1 MTVCLLEIREAMQMN
16 KYRFVVILVVFL
28 LLVAPA
34 SGPSQTVED
43 MKKEMN
49 TIIGEIDQL
58 DRMIQDNN
66 RLIRLLRGHET
77 RLTTVADDPKAH
89 RLPLLIE
96 GKVVY
101 TTVDDAELEDFS
113 LSLAL
118 EDLLIRYKVTK
129 GRFRND
135 DPAEW
140 KRILLEQSRKAREHL
155 QLVELPAIKNRIDEQ
170 EQENRSF
177 ETRRNMF
184 FERYKLL
191 QQRTGGG

>member
-1 MTVCLLEIREAMQMN
+1 MDSN
-16 KYRFVVILVVFL
+16 RFAAILVVFL
-28 LLVAPA
+28 LFVAPA

-49 TIIGEIDQL
+49 AINSEIAQL
-58 DRMIQDNN
+58 DRIIQDNN
-66 RLIRLLRGHET
+66 RLIQLLRGHET
-77 RLTTVADDPKAH
+77 RLRAVADDPKAY

-118 EDLLIRYKVTK
+118 EDLLIRHKVTK
-129 GRFRND
+129 GSFRSD

-140 KRILLEQSRKAREHL
+140 KRILMEESRQAREHL
-155 QLVELPAIKNRIDEQ
+155 QLVELPAVKSRIDEE
-170 EQENRSF
+170 EQ
-177 ETRRNMF
+177 ETRRF
-184 FERYKLL
+184 EARRSKLYERYKML
-191 QQRTGGG
+191 QQKVGDG

>member
-1 MTVCLLEIREAMQMN
+1 MQMDSN
-16 KYRFVVILVVFL
+16 RFAAILVIFL
-28 LLVAPA
+28 LFAIPA
-34 SGPSQTVED
+34 SSLSQSVED

-49 TIIGEIDQL
+49 SINNEIAQL
-58 DRMIQDNN
+58 DRMIQDNG
-66 RLIRLLRGHET
+66 RLIQMLKGHET
-77 RLTTVADDPKAH
+77 RLRAVADDPKAN

-129 GRFRND
+129 GRFRSD

-140 KRILLEQSRKAREHL
+140 KRILLEESKKAREHI
-155 QLVELPAIKNRIDEQ
+155 QLVELPAIKNRIDEL
-170 EQENRSF
+170 EP
-177 ETRRNMF
+177 ETRRLEAKRNKF
-184 FERYKLL
+184 YERYKML
-191 QQRTGGG
+191 QQKVGGG

>member
-1 MTVCLLEIREAMQMN
+1 MQMN
-16 KYRFVVILVVFL
+16 RYRFAAILVVFL
-28 LLVAPA
+28 LFVAPA
-34 SGPSQTVED
+34 SGPTQTVED

-49 TIIGEIDQL
+49 TINSEIAQM
-58 DRMIQDNN
+58 DRLIQDNN
-66 RLIRLLRGHET
+66 RLIQLLRGHET
-77 RLTTVADDPKAH
+77 RLRAVADNPKAY

-129 GRFRND
+129 GRFRSD

-140 KRILLEQSRKAREHL
+140 KRILMEESRKAREHL
-155 QLVELPAIKNRIDEQ
+155 QLVELPAVKNRIDEQ
-170 EQENRSF
+170 DQE
-177 ETRRNMF
+177 TGKLVAKRNML
-184 FERYKLL
+184 FEKYKML
-191 QQRTGGG
+191 QQRVGGG

>member
-1 MTVCLLEIREAMQMN
+1 
-16 KYRFVVILVVFL
+16 
-28 LLVAPA
+28 
-34 SGPSQTVED
+34 

-49 TIIGEIDQL
+49 TINSEIAQL
-58 DRMIQDNN
+58 DRLIQDND
-66 RLIRLLRGHET
+66 RLIQLLRGHET
-77 RLTTVADDPKAH
+77 RLRAVADDPKAY

-118 EDLLIRYKVTK
+118 EDLLIRHKVTK
-129 GRFRND
+129 GRFRSD

-140 KRILLEQSRKAREHL
+140 KRILMEECKKAREHL

-170 EQENRSF
+170 DQ
-177 ETRRNMF
+177 ETRSLESRRNKLY
-184 FERYKLL
+184 ERYKML
-191 QQRTGGG
+191 QQRVGGG